1 MFLPHRLLKSPL
13 LTAALLAQ
21 TLLVAQNVLAQ
32 QLPALPANLAALKPV
47 DVFPADAARNYT
59 FNDGN
64 KTTTP
69 SVFEA
74 KKQNEL
80 TIFSTEVFI
89 AKPSHYNVQSAWKS
103 SGPVQKGDV
112 LLARMAIRA
121 VYAKQ
126 ESGDAVVN
134 FFVQQAQ
141 PPNEKS
147 VIIEISGSPEW
158 KVIEIPFTATSN
170 MATGE
175 GGICFSY
182 GALAQKVEIASLQ
195 LLNFGNRATLAQLPT
210 TRFTYAGREAGAEWR
225 KQAFKRIEEIRT
237 APLTVQVTDA
247 KGRPVPGA
255 QVSARLVQN
264 EFLFGTAVS
273 VDELVGTGPSTAVYK
288 DNLKAL
294 FNTVVIDNNLKWEPW
309 TKPDR
314 RAKTM
319 VALDWIEE
327 QGFRL
332 RGHNLVWPSRKFS
345 PEFVK
350 RQTPFGLG
358 LQDSIRRHIR
368 SIVTATK
375 GKVVAWD
382 VINEML
388 HENEYFQV
396 MPRTEAAEWFK
407 QAKQLDPQA
416 ALFINEY
423 GMLNSVASPQN
434 IKDYLAVIEELRGYG
449 APIDAVGIQ
458 GHVGRQPR
466 NPAQV
471 LTDLDMFKNLNLPI
485 QITEFDINMQDE
497 QLQADYTRDFLIACY
512 SHPLVTG
519 FTMWGFWEGAHW
531 KPDAAMFRKDWTP
544 KPNLAAWRDLVTKEW
559 VTNINQTTPSSGQV
573 AARGHLGRYEI
584 TVKKGKATKT
594 VVYQLTK
601 AGSPVQVK
609 I

>member
-1 MFLPHRLLKSPL
+1 MFLPHLTFKNALL
-13 LTAALLAQ
+13 AATLLAQ
-21 TLLVAQNVLAQ
+21 TLLVSHAAQAQ
-32 QLPALPANLAALKPV
+32 QLPPLPANLAALKPV
-47 DVFPADAARNYT
+47 DIFPTDAARNYT

-64 KTTTP
+64 KATTP

-74 KKQNEL
+74 KKQGEQ
-80 TIFSTEVFI
+80 TVFSTEVFI

-103 SGPVQKGDV
+103 GAPVQKGDV
-112 LLARMAIRA
+112 LLARLAIRA

-134 FFVQQAQ
+134 FYVQQAQ
-141 PPNEKS
+141 PPHEKS

-158 KVIEIPFTATSN
+158 KVIEIPFTATTN
-170 MATGE
+170 MAAGE

-182 GALAQKVEIASLQ
+182 GALAQKVEIAGLQ
-195 LLNFGNRATLAQLPT
+195 VLNFGNRATLAQLPT
-210 TRFTYAGREAGAEWR
+210 TRFTYAGREENAEWR
-225 KQAFKRIEEIRT
+225 KQALKRIEEIRM
-237 APLTVQVTDA
+237 APLNIQVTDA

-273 VDELVGTGPSTAVYK
+273 VDELVAAGPGADIYK

-294 FNTVVIDNNLKWEPW
+294 FNTVTIDNNLKWEPW

-319 VALDWIEE
+319 VAMDWIEH

-332 RGHNLVWPSRKFS
+332 RGHNLVWPSKKFS

-388 HENEYFQV
+388 HENDYFTV
-396 MPRTEAAEWFK
+396 MPAPKRPSGLSW
-407 QAKQLDPQA
+407 P
-416 ALFINEY
+416 
-423 GMLNSVASPQN
+423 NS
-434 IKDYLAVIEELRGYG
+434 
-449 APIDAVGIQ
+449 
-458 GHVGRQPR
+458 
-466 NPAQV
+466 
-471 LTDLDMFKNLNLPI
+471 
-485 QITEFDINMQDE
+485 
-497 QLQADYTRDFLIACY
+497 
-512 SHPLVTG
+512 
-519 FTMWGFWEGAHW
+519 
-531 KPDAAMFRKDWTP
+531 WTP
-544 KPNLAAWRDLVTKEW
+544 MRPCLSMNTACSTAW
-559 VTNINQTTPSSGQV
+559 P
-573 AARGHLGRYEI
+573 ARRI
-584 TVKKGKATKT
+584 
-594 VVYQLTK
+594 
-601 AGSPVQVK
+601 SRIIWP
-609 I
+609 